1 MKLLLSAIVSAS
13 AMLASTPSAVIAPD
27 AMQII
32 NRPAQMIDQ
41 PPIPSAV
48 VLNGLATWFDA
59 ARGPYSSWYTRAGIE
74 HYGAAGP
81 ELRAIKQHRWR
92 TSWPVMI
99 TSKLTGKSI
108 VVHVVDVCT
117 CYGVR
122 RNPNDDRLID
132 LAPAVWQALGVP
144 LSRGVMQIELRVM
157 P

>member
-1 MKLLLSAIVSAS
+1 MKLLLSAIVSA
-13 AMLASTPSAVIAPD
+13 AAILTPTPAAVIAPN
-27 AMQII
+27 ATQL
-32 NRPAQMIDQ
+32 IDQ
-41 PPIPSAV
+41 PAIPQAV

-59 ARGPYSSWYTRAGIE
+59 ARGAHSSWYTRAGIE

-81 ELRAIKQHRWR
+81 ELRSIKQHYWR

-99 TSKLTGKSI
+99 TSKLTGKSV
-108 VVHVVDVCT
+108 VVHVVDECS

-122 RNPNDDRLID
+122 SNTNDDRLID

-144 LSRGVMQIELRVM
+144 LSAGVMQIELRVM